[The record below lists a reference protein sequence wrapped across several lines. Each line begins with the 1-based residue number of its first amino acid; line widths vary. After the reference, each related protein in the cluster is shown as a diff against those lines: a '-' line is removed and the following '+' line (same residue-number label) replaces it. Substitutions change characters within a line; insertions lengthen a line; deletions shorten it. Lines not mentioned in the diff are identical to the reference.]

1 MCDPIF
7 FQIEGVW
14 VQINAIK
21 GLVYVQ
27 RIGNGGW
34 SFEIKSILH
43 SFFLQELHFFIVNSL
58 DLILDEI
65 IQNWSQVFLHIWR
78 WLSDFVD
85 IELFPILFVA
95 EFIHKKFLKIMLFT
109 RLHRFISA
117 FWCTLFFVWSKHTLS
132 VIELFLPR
140 LLHGESS
147 I

>member
-21 GLVYVQ
+21 GLIYVQ

-34 SFEIKSILH
+34 SFEIESILH
-43 SFFLQELHFFIVNSL
+43 GFFLQELHFFIVNSL

-78 WLSDFVD
+78 
-85 IELFPILFVA
+85 
-95 EFIHKKFLKIMLFT
+95 
-109 RLHRFISA
+109 
-117 FWCTLFFVWSKHTLS
+117 
-132 VIELFLPR
+132 
-140 LLHGESS
+140 
-147 I
+147 

>member
-21 GLVYVQ
+21 GLIYVQ

-78 WLSDFVD
+78 
-85 IELFPILFVA
+85 
-95 EFIHKKFLKIMLFT
+95 
-109 RLHRFISA
+109 
-117 FWCTLFFVWSKHTLS
+117 
-132 VIELFLPR
+132 
-140 LLHGESS
+140 
-147 I
+147 